1 MQEKLIGG
9 IMARGNRYFL
19 ERNQKYYPG
28 CKNNNEI
35 CHLVDELEGAQNR
48 RIPLF
53 IQFLF
58 TFISWLVIANNKNE
72 GIDWFNSLFFFST
85 PMFLEYFS
93 YKSKEKAATLIFNVQ
108 KFIFG
113 FTALLG
119 SIGVF
124 TDVLTIKI
132 NNNTSYIKISESFF
146 TLKGVEIDIKWIIYL
161 LFIAIGLILTQTF
174 TLSSRREEVVAS
186 PNNAA

>member
-1 MQEKLIGG
+1 
-9 IMARGNRYFL
+9 MARGNKYFL

-35 CHLVDELEGAQNR
+35 CPLVDELEGADNR
-48 RIPLF
+48 KIPLF

-58 TFISWLVIANNKNE
+58 TFISWVVIANNKNE

-93 YKSKEKAATLIFNVQ
+93 YKSKDKLTEFIFNLQ
-108 KFIFG
+108 KWIFG
-113 FTALLG
+113 ATALLG
-119 SIGVF
+119 AIGVF

-132 NNNTSYIKISESFF
+132 NNNTSYIKIAESFF
-146 TLKGVEIDIKWIIYL
+146 MLKGVQVNIKWIVIA
-161 LFIAIGLILTQTF
+161 LFISIGLILTQTF
-174 TLSSRREEVVAS
+174 TLSSKREEVLAS
-186 PNNAA
+186 SNNAA